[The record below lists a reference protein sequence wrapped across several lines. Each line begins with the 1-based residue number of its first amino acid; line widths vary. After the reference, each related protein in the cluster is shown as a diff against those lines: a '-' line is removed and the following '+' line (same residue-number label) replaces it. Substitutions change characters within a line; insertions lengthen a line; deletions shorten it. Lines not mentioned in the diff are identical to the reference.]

1 VQFKAKRGW
10 RKPKACLD
18 TMVSFRSPIQMTISL
33 PLQNRKKAILAAG
46 MAAKR
51 SSHLFEQTHP
61 KNWGA
66 VGSRASNRGR
76 REGKRVPES

>member
-1 VQFKAKRGW
+1 VQLKAKRGW

-18 TMVSFRSPIQMTISL
+18 TMVWFRSPIQMTISL
-33 PLQNRKKAILAAG
+33 LLQNQKKAILPSG

-51 SSHLFEQTHP
+51 SGHLFEQTHP

-66 VGSRASNRGR
+66 VGSKASNGGR